1 MVKNKEYRDWLQAH
15 IAMEQD
21 LVRGQSKERR
31 EFARGHI
38 ALLEL
43 ELKDVR
49 RELRA
54 QKKKGK

>member
-15 IAMEQD
+15 IAMQQE
-21 LVRGQSKERR
+21 LVRGQSKEQR
-31 EFARGHI
+31 EFKRGHI

-49 RELRA
+49 RELRG
-54 QKKKGK
+54 QKKKE